1 MKQPVGY
8 LRKSR
13 VTNDRDLSWATQEQ
27 HVRELAAEHG
37 DADRLLL
44 LSDWNRS
51 GRKGTNGRPGYH
63 QLVEMIEADRV
74 SAVYSYSLS
83 RLSRSIADFTRLA
96 EACVQR
102 GIPLRLAADKT
113 LDFTTASGRF
123 LVNVLASVAQME
135 AELAQERSRDTVATR
150 RARGDRIGPSNYGE
164 SPGEDVA
171 AIVAAYREA
180 GSVLGA
186 AKLLNVRRIP
196 TRFGRPWS
204 TTPVR
209 EILIRVGAMPLRSR
223 PGVKAAAP
231 FFLYRLLR
239 CHCGRTMTG
248 SRYRNGSDPV
258 YTTYRCIGGRTDVEH
273 RRQSISE
280 RLLLPW
286 VKAEAARF
294 RIPVT
299 HVEVRERDE
308 RARLALE
315 ERRRRV
321 ISNFEDALIDK
332 PERDAKILAIAEQ
345 MERMESADRLVEVP
359 AAIDWT
365 WPPEQVNAVLRALW
379 ERVELGLD
387 LMPARFAWRVPE
399 WRS

>member
-13 VTNDRDLSWATQEQ
+13 VTSDRDLSWATQEQ
-27 HVRELAAEHG
+27 HVRELAVEHG
-37 DADRLLL
+37 DGDALLL

-63 QLVEMIEADRV
+63 QLVEMIEAGRV

-96 EACVQR
+96 EACVEH
-102 GIPLRLAADKT
+102 GIPIRLAADRT

-135 AELAQERSRDTVATR
+135 AELAQERSRDTVAAR
-150 RARGDRIGPSNYGE
+150 RARGDRIGPGVYGE
-164 SPGEDVA
+164 RPGEDVA
-171 AIVAAYREA
+171 AIVAAYKEA

-186 AKLLNVRRIP
+186 AKLLNVRAIP

-209 EILIRVGAMPLRSR
+209 EILTRVGAMPLRSR

-231 FFLYRLLR
+231 FVLYRLLR
-239 CHCGRTMTG
+239 CHCGRIMTG
-248 SRYRNGSDPV
+248 SRYQNGSDPE
-258 YTTYRCIGGRTDVEH
+258 YTTYRCIGGRTDVAH

-280 RLLLPW
+280 RRLLPW
-286 VKAEAARF
+286 IKAEAARF
-294 RIPVT
+294 RIPAARVQ
-299 HVEVRERDE
+299 VRERDE
-308 RARLALE
+308 RGRLALD

-321 ISNFEDALIDK
+321 ISNFEDGLIDK
-332 PERDAKILAIAEQ
+332 AERDAKIMVIVEQ
-345 MERMESADRLVEVP
+345 FERMDTRDTIVDVTPL
-359 AAIDWT
+359 DWT
-365 WPPEQVNAVLRALW
+365 EDPKAINAHLRVLW
-379 ERVELGLD
+379 NRVELDAD
-387 LMPARFAWRVPE
+387 LQPVRADWRLPAE
-399 WRS
+399 WIA